1 MRRLDSV
8 QPISGAVGERG
19 PEGLDESHFRVNGT

>member
-8 QPISGAVGERG
+8 QPISGVVGERG
-19 PEGLDESHFRVNGT
+19 PGGSDESHFHVNGT